1 MLWPKDHEGGPG
13 GCKIDRT
20 VDVRKIFDSVSEIW
34 ILLDRNGKVLLTS
47 KHLERFQHL
56 IHPPI
61 LEGASLFDSIPESW
75 QQLARNVLSS
85 LLHSNSPSS
94 LEASYAQGDDKEIY
108 FEIKCT
114 GVRDSDGEVSQI
126 FIEARDVTPQ
136 KIFERKI
143 TIVAREYQSVIENAN
158 AVIIGTDVRG
168 YITEWNEMARQVTGY
183 SKNESYIQKLSDFL
197 SLESQENFSHSMNSV
212 LNGDVVT
219 NYELIIRAK
228 DGKQVTLLIN
238 ATPRRS
244 ATSEVIGILL
254 IGQDI
259 TELSKYRQSLEQQV
273 KERTKALKSALES
286 EKQLV
291 EVKNRFVSM
300 ASHEFRSPISYIHRN
315 IKGMKEQIERLS
327 TADLRTRLEKIQSQ
341 AQHLSSLLEDVLTI
355 GKSGATN
362 TRLKANLKTV
372 DLNEFFL
379 RIIDEV
385 QTNTLHTHQIQF
397 DFQDTR
403 PSIES
408 DENLLRNIFVN
419 LLTNAIKF
427 SPGQNEVYLSVRSC
441 DQHVRCTVRDLGLG
455 IEEKDLSRI
464 FEPFHRGDNV
474 QKIKG
479 TGLGLPIVK
488 KAVETLGGEVQVES
502 EPGKGSVFSVK
513 LNLNHS

>member
-1 MLWPKDHEGGPG
+1 MQ
-13 GCKIDRT
+13 RT

-34 ILLDRNGKVLLTS
+34 ILVDSEGMVLLTS

-56 IHPPI
+56 IHPPVA
-61 LEGASLFDSIPESW
+61 EGASLFDSIPGSW

-85 LLHSNSPSS
+85 LLHSNAPSS
-94 LEASYAQGDDKEIY
+94 LEASYMQADEKETH

-114 GVRDSDGEVSQI
+114 GIRDNDGEVNQI

-136 KIFERKI
+136 KIFEKKI

-158 AVIIGTDVRG
+158 AVIIGTDARG

-183 SKNESYIQKLSDFL
+183 SKNESYIQKLTDFL
-197 SLESQENFSHSMNSV
+197 SLQSHENFSHAMNSV
-212 LNGDVVT
+212 LNGMVIT
-219 NYELIIRAK
+219 NYELIVRAK
-228 DGKQVTLLIN
+228 DEKKLTLLIN
-238 ATPRRS
+238 ATPRTS
-244 ATSEVIGILL
+244 ATSEVVGILL

-259 TELSKYRQSLEQQV
+259 TELSAYRLTLEQQV
-273 KERTKALKSALES
+273 VERTKALKSALEN

-291 EVKNRFVSM
+291 EVKDRFVSM

-315 IKGMKEQIERLS
+315 IEGIKEQIEKLS
-327 TADLRTRLEKIQSQ
+327 PADIRARLEKVQSQ

-362 TRLKANLKTV
+362 TRIKANLKTV
-372 DLNEFFL
+372 DLKEFFL

-385 QTNTLHTHQIQF
+385 QSNTQHTHRIEF
-397 DFQDTR
+397 DFRDSQ

-427 SPGQNEVYLSVRSC
+427 SPGQNEVFLSVRSC
-441 DQHVRCTVRDLGLG
+441 DHHVQCTVRDEGLG
-455 IEEKDLSRI
+455 IEEKDLPRI
-464 FEPFHRGDNV
+464 FEPFHRGDNA

-488 KAVETLGGEVQVES
+488 KAVETLGGELEVQS
-502 EPGKGSVFSVK
+502 KPGAGTLFSVK
-513 LNLNHS
+513 LNLNHA